1 METADKVSVNLLLAD
16 ILSFV
21 DDESTRKHGFNR
33 GYYISAIQKGV
44 EKLAY
49 DTFFDV
55 VTKDILLLEEN
66 KRNLAVEMPPNAFN
80 IREMYLFNCTC
91 KDSDTNEDSPHGC
104 CSPANSVIVHWKRL
118 YNNRGKGPD
127 YTALRQD
134 RGRDISDPIY
144 PSDGTQSFLTSFNS
158 STPGSLFYANV
169 QNGLIMLSLGARNFT
184 HLRLVFNGTGG
195 AIGDEPVIPRFLR
208 GAIVDFVVERTLRAL
223 KVKDRAK
230 WRVLWV
236 DAKND
241 LRDPD
246 GDWMEAERRIR
257 KLGTWK
263 KNEIR
268 EWTGRPNI

>member
-1 METADKVSVNLLLAD
+1 METADKVSVNLVLAD

-21 DDESTRKHGFNR
+21 DDESTRSHGFNR
-33 GYYISAIQKGV
+33 GYYISGIQKGV
-44 EKLAY
+44 EELAY

-66 KRNLAVEMPPNAFN
+66 KKNLAVEMPPNAFN

-91 KDSDTNEDSPHGC
+91 KDSDTDEDSPHGC

-134 RGRDISDPIY
+134 RGRDTQDAIY
-144 PSDGTQSFLTSFNS
+144 PSDGAQSFLTSS
-158 STPGSLFYANV
+158 SSSVPESLHYANV
-169 QNGLIMLSLGARNFT
+169 QNGLIMLSLGARSFT
-184 HLRLVFNGTGG
+184 HLRLVYNGTGG
-195 AIGDEPVIPRFLR
+195 SIGDEPVIPRFLR
-208 GAIVDFVVERTLRAL
+208 GALVDYVVERTLRAL

-241 LRDPD
+241 LRDLE
-246 GDWMEAERRIR
+246 GNWVKAERRIKR
-257 KLGTWK
+257 LGSWS
-263 KNEIR
+263 KNEVR
-268 EWTGRPNI
+268 EWSGRPNY